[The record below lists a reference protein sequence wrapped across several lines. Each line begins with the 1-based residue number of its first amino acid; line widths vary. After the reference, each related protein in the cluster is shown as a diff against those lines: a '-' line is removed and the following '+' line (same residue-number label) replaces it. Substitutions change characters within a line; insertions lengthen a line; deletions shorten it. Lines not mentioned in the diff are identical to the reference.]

1 MYSVLRV
8 LTQGE
13 ALFEK
18 TELFF
23 FLLSSSS
30 WIFCVLLFWARFAF
44 FACGSS
50 FIIIR
55 AASHTSITS
64 TKTANKALVTLK
76 GLFLEFNLEFL
87 PEFLPEFNLEFL
99 PEFFGL
105 DFEAV
110 LPAPFIF
117 GLKRKTLSFY
127 LYLRFCL
134 WRSTAS
140 SLLAYRLFC
149 LLASWL

>member
-1 MYSVLRV
+1 M
-8 LTQGE
+8 
-13 ALFEK
+13 
-18 TELFF
+18 
-23 FLLSSSS
+23 
-30 WIFCVLLFWARFAF
+30 LLFWARFAF
-44 FACGSS
+44 FSCGSS

-55 AASHTSITS
+55 AASHASITS
-64 TKTANKALVTLK
+64 TKTAKKALVILK
-76 GLFLEFNLEFL
+76 GLFLEFLLEFL
-87 PEFLPEFNLEFL
+87 LEFKLEFL
-99 PEFFGL
+99 LEFKLEFLLEFFGL

>member
-1 MYSVLRV
+1 MLIFW
-8 LTQGE
+8 L
-13 ALFEK
+13 LFCSSK

-55 AASHTSITS
+55 AAIHASITS
-64 TKTANKALVTLK
+64 TKTAKKALVTLK
-76 GLFLEFNLEFL
+76 GLFLEFLLEFL
-87 PEFLPEFNLEFL
+87 LEFKL
-99 PEFFGL
+99 EFFGL